1 MRLVLAGKSTA
12 PYSLLLSSI
21 DGLLRLDNVEN
32 DMERGQHDVDNWQQL
47 LVKTTKAFQIAK
59 RDMENAALL
68 RLLTECVVYTST
80 ASTAKLC
87 TYYRPVYSC
96 CFHFPRSPGC
106 RHVCFLVLCFIS
118 SY

>member
-1 MRLVLAGKSTA
+1 MRLVLAGKSNA

-59 RDMENAALL
+59 RDTENAALSAYL
-68 RLLTECVVYTST
+68 QNV
-80 ASTAKLC
+80 
-87 TYYRPVYSC
+87 
-96 CFHFPRSPGC
+96 
-106 RHVCFLVLCFIS
+106 
-118 SY
+118 